1 MPKRLPDADMHGI
14 QQDGDVSSD
23 PAGQDVSQELDAVH
37 NPFRPSKRRTAAE
50 PLRLGR
56 AVLSETPS

>member
-1 MPKRLPDADMHGI
+1 MSKPLPDADMHGI

-37 NPFRPSKRRTAAE
+37 SRSDPPKRRTAAE
-50 PLRLGR
+50 PLGLGR
-56 AVLSETPS
+56 SILRET

>member
-1 MPKRLPDADMHGI
+1 MHGI

-23 PAGQDVSQELDAVH
+23 PAGQDVSQELGAVH